1 MVFLNFTPFHSAH
14 FRKPFLNNP
23 FYCTKVNLKVSDS
36 HPYIHYLK
44 LNSKMHFSKKNFKK
58 KKKISKKKFQKKK
71 KISKKKISKKK
82 NFKKKIS
89 KKKISKKKKKFQKK
103 KFQKKISKIMIP
115 KISQNFTVMNSNR
128 TVKISN
134 MKFIFNHQFISSIQQ

>member
-58 KKKISKKKFQKKK
+58 KISKKKISKKKKFQ
-71 KISKKKISKKK
+71 KKKISKKK
-82 NFKKKIS
+82 NFKKKNFKKKNF
-89 KKKISKKKKKFQKK
+89 KKKISKKNFKNYDSKNFPKFHSHELIEQ
-103 KFQKKISKIMIP
+103 
-115 KISQNFTVMNSNR
+115 
-128 TVKISN
+128 
-134 MKFIFNHQFISSIQQ
+134 

>member
-44 LNSKMHFSKKNFKK
+44 LNSKMHFSKK
-58 KKKISKKKFQKKK
+58 ISK
-71 KISKKKISKKK
+71 
-82 NFKKKIS
+82 
-89 KKKISKKKKKFQKK
+89 KKKKKFQKK
-103 KFQKKISKIMIP
+103 KFQKKNFKKNFKKKISKKNFKKKKFPKNSKKKNQKMKTFWKKKSELIIMNNFIN
-115 KISQNFTVMNSNR
+115 KRLFQN
-128 TVKISN
+128 
-134 MKFIFNHQFISSIQQ
+134 